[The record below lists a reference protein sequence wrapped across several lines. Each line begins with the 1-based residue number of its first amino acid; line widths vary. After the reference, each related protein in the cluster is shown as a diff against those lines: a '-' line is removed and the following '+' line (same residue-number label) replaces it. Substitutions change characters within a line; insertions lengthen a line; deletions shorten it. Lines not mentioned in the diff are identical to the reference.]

1 MKVAVQKLEG
11 GNAGEIE
18 LDDAIFAVSVKAGV
32 LHRVVN
38 WQLAKRQAGTHK
50 TKTRAEVS
58 GTGKKPW
65 RQKGTGR
72 ARAGDL
78 KRPQDRQ
85 GGIAFGPVPR
95 SHAFDLPKK
104 IRALGLKMALSAKAA
119 NDKLVIID
127 DATAKDHKTKPM
139 AAALSKLGLDN
150 NVLIIGGSEID
161 ANFAR
166 ATNNLPRIDVLSSD
180 GVNVYDI
187 LRREKL
193 VLTKEAVANIVARF
207 SGEAAPKAEKPAK
220 AEKKEAAPAAK
231 KAPAKKTEA
240 KKAPAKKVEAT
251 KAAAPKKAPAKK
263 TTAKKESK

>member
-1 MKVAVQKLEG
+1 MKLAVQKLEG
-11 GNAGEIE
+11 GKAGDIE
-18 LDDAIFAVSVKAGV
+18 LDDAIFAVPVNSGI

-85 GGIAFGPVPR
+85 GGVSFGPQPR
-95 SHAFDLPKK
+95 SHAFNLPKK
-104 IRALGLKMALSAKAA
+104 IRALGLKMALSAKAS
-119 NDKLVIID
+119 NDQLIIID
-127 DATAKDHKTKPM
+127 DAAAKEHKTKPM
-139 AAALSKLGLDN
+139 VSALTKLGIEN
-150 NVLIIGGSEID
+150 GALIIGGAEVD

-166 ATNNLPRIDVLSSD
+166 ATNNIPKIDVLSSD

-193 VLTKEAVANIVARF
+193 VLTKEAVANIVSRF
-207 SGEAAPKAEKPAK
+207 SGEAAEKSEAKPKAEKKAPAK
-220 AEKKEAAPAAK
+220 KAAAK

-240 KKAPAKKVEAT
+240 KE
-251 KAAAPKKAPAKK
+251 
-263 TTAKKESK
+263 ESE